1 MDVINFAELEDLP
14 AIKQLTQKHAKVF
27 ALLNMFTQ
35 SSAQDFKTKLNEYR
49 DLMTNEGLTEQ
60 ELVVKKSYVQ
70 ICTLNTQVTNFSYAE
85 LAQLLNVSRTQ
96 GSRPSAAPHFSFLS

>member
-35 SSAQDFKTKLNEYR
+35 SSAKDFKTKLNEYR

-60 ELVVKKSYVQ
+60 ELVIKKSYVQ
-70 ICTLNTQVTNFSYAE
+70 ICTLNTQVTNFTYVE
-85 LAQLLNVSRTQ
+85 LGQLLNVSPNQ
-96 GSRPSAAPHFSFLS
+96 PSVTPEFSSLS